1 MRVKPGM
8 AKKDST
14 PALPDPLDALL
25 GYQLRRASS
34 VMMADL
40 AASLRE
46 TGLRPVE
53 ASILLVIESSPGCTQ
68 SDVGRLLAIK
78 RANMVPLI
86 AGLFKRDLVYRAPVD
101 GRSQALFLSPAGE
114 ELARDAH
121 QAIDRHEIRFKALFD
136 EPAFQEL
143 LSALKQVRELG

>member
-1 MRVKPGM
+1 M
-8 AKKDST
+8 AKNDHNQT
-14 PALPDPLDALL
+14 LHDPLDALL

-40 AASLRE
+40 SAALRE

-53 ASILLVIESSPGCTQ
+53 ASIMLVIESSPGCTQ

-114 ELARDAH
+114 AMAREAH
-121 QAIDRHEIRFKALFD
+121 SAIDRHEQRFQALFED
-136 EPAFQEL
+136 ADVSKL
-143 LSALKQVRELG
+143 LAALRQIRTLG

>member
-1 MRVKPGM
+1 M
-8 AKKDST
+8 AKNDHSH
-14 PALPDPLDALL
+14 PMHDPLENLL

-40 AASLRE
+40 AASLRD

-53 ASILLVIESSPGCTQ
+53 ASVLLVIESSPGCTQ

-114 ELARDAH
+114 KLAGEAH
-121 QAIDRHEIRFKALFD
+121 RAIDRHEQRFRELFD
-136 EPAFQEL
+136 DPKCHEML
-143 LSALKQVRELG
+143 GALRQIRELG

>member
-1 MRVKPGM
+1 M
-8 AKKDST
+8 AKIDPSA
-14 PALPDPLDALL
+14 ALNDPLDTLL

-40 AASLRE
+40 AATLRE

-78 RANMVPLI
+78 RANLVPLI
-86 AGLFKRDLVYRAPVD
+86 AGLFRRDLIYRAPVD
-101 GRSQALFLSPAGE
+101 GRSQALFLSPSGE
-114 ELARDAH
+114 ALARDARK
-121 QAIDRHEIRFKALFD
+121 AINTHEQRFQDLFD
-136 EPAFQEL
+136 DSTVATL
-143 LSALKQVRELG
+143 LDGLRLIRKHG

>member
-1 MRVKPGM
+1 M
-8 AKKDST
+8 AKNDP
-14 PALPDPLDALL
+14 PAALHDPLDALL

-40 AASLRE
+40 AAALRE

-86 AGLFKRDLVYRAPVD
+86 AGLFKRDLIYRAPVD

-114 ELARDAH
+114 TMARDAR
-121 QAIDRHEIRFKALFD
+121 QAINTHEQRFQDLFEDRQVAALLDGLRLIRKH
-136 EPAFQEL
+136 
-143 LSALKQVRELG
+143 G

>member
-1 MRVKPGM
+1 M
-8 AKKDST
+8 AKNNQPPS
-14 PALPDPLDALL
+14 LPDPMDALL

-40 AASLRE
+40 ASTLRE

-53 ASILLVIESSPGCTQ
+53 ATILLVIESSPGCTQ

-78 RANMVPLI
+78 RANMVPLV
-86 AGLFKRDLVYRAPVD
+86 AGLFRRDLIYRAPVD

-114 ELARDAH
+114 ALAREARK
-121 QAIDRHEIRFKALFD
+121 AIDTHEQRFQALFD
-136 EPAFQEL
+136 DPTMETVLATL
-143 LSALKQVRELG
+143 REIRQHG

>member
-1 MRVKPGM
+1 M
-8 AKKDST
+8 AKNDHSQMMH
-14 PALPDPLDALL
+14 DPLDNLL

-40 AASLRE
+40 AASLRD

-53 ASILLVIESSPGCTQ
+53 ASVLLVIESSPGCTQ

-114 ELARDAH
+114 KLASEAH
-121 QAIDRHEIRFKALFD
+121 SAIDRHEQRFRELFD
-136 EPAFQEL
+136 DPKCREML
-143 LSALKQVRELG
+143 GALRQIRELG

>member
-1 MRVKPGM
+1 M
-8 AKKDST
+8 AKNDP
-14 PALPDPLDALL
+14 PAALHDPLDALL

-40 AASLRE
+40 AATLRE

-86 AGLFKRDLVYRAPVD
+86 AGLFRRDLLYRAPVD
-101 GRSQALFLSPAGE
+101 GRSQALFLSPTGE
-114 ELARDAH
+114 TVAKAAR
-121 QAIDRHEIRFKALFD
+121 QAINTHEQRFQDLFD
-136 EPAFQEL
+136 EKKV
-143 LSALKQVRELG
+143 SALLDGLRLIRKQG

>member
-1 MRVKPGM
+1 M
-8 AKKDST
+8 AKKNAT
-14 PALPDPLDALL
+14 PKLHDPLDALV

-101 GRSQALFLSPAGE
+101 GRSQALFLSPSGE
-114 ELARDAH
+114 ALAKDAH

-136 EPAFQEL
+136 EPAFQQL

>member
-1 MRVKPGM
+1 M
-8 AKKDST
+8 AKNDP
-14 PALPDPLDALL
+14 PATLHDPLNGLL

-40 AASLRE
+40 AATLRE

-86 AGLFKRDLVYRAPVD
+86 AGLFRRDLVYRAPVD
-101 GRSQALFLSPAGE
+101 GRSQALFLSPSGE
-114 ELARDAH
+114 VLAKEARA
-121 QAIDRHEIRFKALFD
+121 AIDTHEQRFQVLFD
-136 EPAFQEL
+136 EETVGAL
-143 LSALKQVRELG
+143 LDGLRLIRKHG

>member
-1 MRVKPGM
+1 M
-8 AKKDST
+8 AKNDL
-14 PALPDPLDALL
+14 PAALHDPLDTLL

-40 AASLRE
+40 ASTLRE

-86 AGLFKRDLVYRAPVD
+86 AGLFRRDLLYRAPVD
-101 GRSQALFLSPAGE
+101 GRSQALFLSPTGE
-114 ELARDAH
+114 TVAKEAR
-121 QAIDRHEIRFKALFD
+121 QAINTHEQRFQDLFD
-136 EPAFQEL
+136 EKKV
-143 LSALKQVRELG
+143 SALLDGLRLIRKQG

>member
-1 MRVKPGM
+1 M
-8 AKKDST
+8 AKNDP
-14 PALPDPLDALL
+14 PAPMHDPLDALL

-40 AASLRE
+40 ASTLRE

-86 AGLFKRDLVYRAPVD
+86 AGLFKRDLLYRAPVD

-114 ELARDAH
+114 ALARDARN
-121 QAIDRHEIRFKALFD
+121 AINTHEMRFQDLFD
-136 EPAFQEL
+136 EAAVGSL
-143 LSALKQVRELG
+143 LDGLRRIRSQG

>member
-1 MRVKPGM
+1 M
-8 AKKDST
+8 AKNDP
-14 PALPDPLDALL
+14 PAALQDPLDDLL

-40 AASLRE
+40 ASSLRE

-68 SDVGRLLAIK
+68 SDIGRLLAIK

-86 AGLFKRDLVYRAPVD
+86 AGLVRRDLIYRAPVD
-101 GRSQALFLSPAGE
+101 GRSQALFLSPAGDA
-114 ELARDAH
+114 LARDARR
-121 QAIDRHEIRFKALFD
+121 AIDAHEQGFRSLFD
-136 EPAFQEL
+136 EAIASQL
-143 LSALKQVRELG
+143 LDALRRIRTHG